1 MKHAQQVS
9 LIEKGLIVILLA
21 CAGLFIYAV
30 WPS

>member
-1 MKHAQQVS
+1 MKHDQPIS
-9 LIEKGLIVILLA
+9 LIEKCLIVILLA